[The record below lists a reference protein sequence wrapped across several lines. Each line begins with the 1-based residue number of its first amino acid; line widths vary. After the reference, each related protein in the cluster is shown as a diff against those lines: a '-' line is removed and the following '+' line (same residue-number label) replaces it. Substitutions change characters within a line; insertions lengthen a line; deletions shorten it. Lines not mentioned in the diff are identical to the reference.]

1 MRLLNILAPR
11 MLSSTAGAWHDLR
24 LPVNN
29 CRLGGVC
36 LWPRNPGSCCAQRL
50 TNGRQTEAREGRAL
64 PTTGCPCARSV
75 HEREEGHAPGISMA
89 SDRAAMGPRQG
100 RAMDANAQ
108 LLKGNCVSERTMSH
122 RECCTADSNRAICY
136 QSVNATIFLDEDS
149 HRDADEAQCEVPRP
163 TRPNK
168 DNATLV
174 VGAGRAGGREAVR
187 LFTTT
192 PLAPRLANRK
202 SWWPIHTSCKS
213 R

>member
-1 MRLLNILAPR
+1 MDQLARQAALVTALLGNAEER
-11 MLSSTAGAWHDLR
+11 
-24 LPVNN
+24 
-29 CRLGGVC
+29 
-36 LWPRNPGSCCAQRL
+36 
-50 TNGRQTEAREGRAL
+50 
-64 PTTGCPCARSV
+64 TTGTPQPPRDLWVMLAR
-75 HEREEGHAPGISMA
+75 
-89 SDRAAMGPRQG
+89 
-100 RAMDANAQ
+100 
-108 LLKGNCVSERTMSH
+108 
-122 RECCTADSNRAICY
+122 
-136 QSVNATIFLDEDS
+136 TIFLDEDS